1 MGLSLASRRL
11 RRMRQRAIAWHKEDP
26 AGAEY
31 AEVTLGAEV
40 LFATGVAIGGEPGAY
55 RLDYSLETGPGFV
68 TTRLQVTARGQ
79 GWRRTLDLRR
89 DPAGAWTV
97 ATTADGEAPDG
108 LAPPGA
114 TAAEGAGAEPTGPA
128 APGAGPITWLDGALD
143 CDLGLSPL
151 TNSMPALRH
160 RLLEEDG
167 SVDLLMAW
175 VSVPDLGV
183 HASRQRYTAQRDRPG
198 GRLIRFESL
207 DSGFTAELAFDAD
220 GLVVDYPGIGRRLG

>member
-1 MGLSLASRRL
+1 
-11 RRMRQRAIAWHKEDP
+11 MRQRAIAWDKEDP
-26 AGAEY
+26 SGVEF
-31 AEVTLGAEV
+31 AEVTLGDGA
-40 LFATGVAIGGEPGAY
+40 LFASGVAVGGEPGAY
-55 RLDYSLETGPGFV
+55 RLDYILETGPEFV

-89 DPAGAWTV
+89 DAVGGWTA
-97 ATTADGEAPDG
+97 ATTADGDPPEG
-108 LAPPGA
+108 LTSPGPTAAGADPGTGA
-114 TAAEGAGAEPTGPA
+114 TAGDGRIG
-128 APGAGPITWLDGALD
+128 WLDGALD

-160 RLLEEDG
+160 GLVEGDG
-167 SVDLLMAW
+167 TAELLMAW

-183 HASRQRYTAQRDRPG
+183 HASRQRYTALGHLPDG

-207 DSGFTAELAFDAD
+207 DSSFTAELAYDAD

>member
-1 MGLSLASRRL
+1 
-11 RRMRQRAIAWHKEDP
+11 MRQRAIAWHKEDP
-26 AGAEY
+26 AGAEL
-31 AEVTLGAEV
+31 AEVTLGDDV
-40 LFATGVAIGGEPGAY
+40 MFAGGVAIGGEPSAY
-55 RLDYSLETGPGFV
+55 RLDYSLETGSGFV
-68 TTRLQVTARGQ
+68 TTRLQVTARGE
-79 GWRRTLDLRR
+79 GWRRTLNLRR
-89 DPAGAWTV
+89 DPAGAWTA
-97 ATTADGEAPDG
+97 ATTADGEAPEG

-114 TAAEGAGAEPTGPA
+114 TAAEGAGPAGPTGRIP
-128 APGAGPITWLDGALD
+128 WLDGALD

-183 HASRQRYTAQRDRPG
+183 HASRQRYTALRDRPGG

-220 GLVVDYPGIGRRLG
+220 GLVVDYPGIGRQLG

>member
-1 MGLSLASRRL
+1 
-11 RRMRQRAIAWHKEDP
+11 MRQRAIAWHKEDP

-40 LFATGVAIGGEPGAY
+40 LFASGVAIGGEPGAY

-89 DPAGAWTV
+89 DPAGAWTA

-114 TAAEGAGAEPTGPA
+114 ASAGGAEPAGPA
-128 APGAGPITWLDGALD
+128 GLPAPAAGRISWLDGALD

-167 SVDLLMAW
+167 SADLLMAW

-183 HASRQRYTAQRDRPG
+183 RASRQRYTALRDRPG

-220 GLVVDYPGIGRRLG
+220 GLVVDYPGIGRQLG